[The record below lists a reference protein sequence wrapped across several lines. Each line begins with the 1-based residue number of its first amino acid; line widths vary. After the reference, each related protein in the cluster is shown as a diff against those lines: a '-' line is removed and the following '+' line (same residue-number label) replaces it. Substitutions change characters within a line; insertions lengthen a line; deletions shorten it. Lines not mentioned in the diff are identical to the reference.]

1 MAKKYYTVSEAA
13 KHLKIGRAG
22 VHVAIRAGR
31 LHAEWATVKQVIVKR
46 AYVIS
51 AEELKRF
58 KPEVNRDQQERG
70 KKSPKPG

>member
-22 VHVAIRAGR
+22 VHAAIQAGR
-31 LHAEWATVKQVIVKR
+31 LHAEWTTVKQVITKR

-51 AEELKRF
+51 AA
-58 KPEVNRDQQERG
+58 ERSRG
-70 KKSPKPG
+70 SSRK

>member
-22 VHVAIRAGR
+22 VHAAIKAGR
-31 LHAEWATVKQVIVKR
+31 LHAEPTTIKQVITKR

-51 AEELKRF
+51 AAELARF
-58 KPEVNRDQQERG
+58 KPEVDRNQQERG
-70 KKSPKPG
+70 KKTPKPG